1 MVTLKEAIKRAETVR
16 DSKIVRVVDCGD
28 RWAFDFE
35 DDYPQPA
42 SFSDD
47 NLPNFVKE
55 VIAAPDVIP
64 TFMFKDDGRME
75 LFYISES
82 LDLLEKGVEVVLRE
96 DEQ

>member
-1 MVTLKEAIKRAETVR
+1 MITLKEAIKRAETVR
-16 DSKIVRVVDCGD
+16 GSKIVRAVDCGD

-35 DDYPQPA
+35 DDYPQPTP
-42 SFSDD
+42 FFDD

-55 VIAAPDVIP
+55 VIATPDVIP

-75 LFYISES
+75 LFYISEY
-82 LDLLEKGVEVVLRE
+82 LDSLEKGVEIILRK